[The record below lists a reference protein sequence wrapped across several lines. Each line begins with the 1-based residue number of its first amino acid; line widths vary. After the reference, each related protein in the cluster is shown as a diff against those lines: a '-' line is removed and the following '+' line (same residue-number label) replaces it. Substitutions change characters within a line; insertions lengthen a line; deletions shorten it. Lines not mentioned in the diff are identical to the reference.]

1 MSKYCV
7 KCGNK
12 EVRKLYCEDCRRDV
26 ALTRLRDKWQND
38 ENYRE
43 RHRLAARLS
52 FRRRRGKMSKSAVAT
67 E

>member
-1 MSKYCV
+1 MTKYCV

-12 EVRKLYCEDCRRDV
+12 EVRKLYCGDCRRDV
-26 ALTRLRDKWQND
+26 ALARLRNKWQND

-43 RHRLAARLS
+43 RHRVAARLS
-52 FRRRRGKMSKSAVAT
+52 FRRRKGKTTRLEVAA